1 MAPASARRWDG
12 ISVLLFLG
20 AALLFRA
27 PVLGNPAVGGDEAFY
42 LLVGDRMLHGHLP
55 YVDIWDRKPVGLFLL
70 YAATR
75 LLGGEGIWQYQL
87 VATVFAAGTA
97 FLVSRI
103 AIRFA
108 PRPAAI
114 LAGIT
119 YLAWLGAFGGE
130 GGQSPVFYN
139 LLVAL
144 AALLVLRVVAGGA
157 SGPRLLALGAAA
169 MLVTGLAIQVKY
181 SVLFEGVFFGCVLLR
196 QGWRSGLGAA
206 RLALFAGCWIACALL
221 PTAAALASYA
231 AIGETEAFVFAN
243 FASIFRRSTAVAG
256 SSLGRLGLMAAL
268 LSPLALCAALARWP
282 RRSPG
287 GAVAQDFVLAW
298 ACASILGVLAFGT
311 YYDHYA
317 LPTLVPLSAAAA
329 PVFGITRAS
338 LPLFARAGQRRVP
351 AAILLPLTGLAASLT
366 FITIHARSRGSG
378 AEARLLAE
386 AVRLPPGECLFVFD
400 GEPIL
405 YHLTGSC
412 LPTRFAFPTHLNDQR
427 ETGAI
432 GVDQMAELRRVLATR
447 PAYIV
452 TSDRPR
458 ARNTPEGWATVTA
471 ALGQQYREVLG
482 VRVGNRVRQ
491 LYRRLPDS

>member
-1 MAPASARRWDG
+1 
-12 ISVLLFLG
+12 
-20 AALLFRA
+20 
-27 PVLGNPAVGGDEAFY
+27 
-42 LLVGDRMLHGHLP
+42 
-55 YVDIWDRKPVGLFLL
+55 
-70 YAATR
+70 
-75 LLGGEGIWQYQL
+75 
-87 VATVFAAGTA
+87 
-97 FLVSRI
+97 
-103 AIRFA
+103 
-108 PRPAAI
+108 
-114 LAGIT
+114 
-119 YLAWLGAFGGE
+119 
-130 GGQSPVFYN
+130 
-139 LLVAL
+139 
-144 AALLVLRVVAGGA
+144 
-157 SGPRLLALGAAA
+157 
-169 MLVTGLAIQVKY
+169 
-181 SVLFEGVFFGCVLLR
+181 
-196 QGWRSGLGAA
+196 
-206 RLALFAGCWIACALL
+206 
-221 PTAAALASYA
+221 
-231 AIGETEAFVFAN
+231 
-243 FASIFRRSTAVAG
+243 
-256 SSLGRLGLMAAL
+256 
-268 LSPLALCAALARWP
+268 
-282 RRSPG
+282 
-287 GAVAQDFVLAW
+287 
-298 ACASILGVLAFGT
+298 
-311 YYDHYA
+311 

-351 AAILLPLTGLAASLT
+351 VAILLPLTGLAASLT

-432 GVDQMAELRRVLATR
+432 GVDQVAELRRVIFTR

-471 ALGQQYREVLG
+471 TLGQQYRQVLG